1 MHKHLQHVPMSDIG
15 SKVGPSHFFSTDFS
29 TTTKEVA
36 TITKEV
42 PTITKEVPTI
52 IKEVP
57 TITKEVTTITKE
69 VAIITKEVAGWLP
82 LNQTVFFQ
90 TVLFQTVCSKCTRLV
105 HLLSFASFSDS

>member
-36 TITKEV
+36 
-42 PTITKEVPTI
+42 TITKEVPTI

-90 TVLFQTVCSKCTRLV
+90 TVLFQTVFSKCTRLV

>member
-42 PTITKEVPTI
+42 ATITYVVANI
-52 IKEVP
+52 IKEVA
-57 TITKEVTTITKE
+57 TITKLFWVK
-69 VAIITKEVAGWLP
+69 VFKAGANP
-82 LNQTVFFQ
+82 
-90 TVLFQTVCSKCTRLV
+90 VLRIS
-105 HLLSFASFSDS
+105 